1 MARKAKETDLNLY
14 YLNSEQNNRETID
27 DMMNR
32 KKVKEREKRIKAN
45 KQKNQTDN
53 FDLETDTVI
62 NMTNRNKIQKEQEK
76 RRRLTKEEQKRRK
89 RNKKIKRIL
98 KFILLLA
105 IVIGGTVFAMTSPIF
120 NIQEVQVINNT
131 QVSSETIVSLSGLQ
145 TGENIFRFNKSD
157 VIKNIKEN
165 AYIQNVK
172 IHRKIPNVIQID
184 IEERTPKYSVDYMGK
199 YAYINSQGYI
209 LEISEDSKGLPI
221 IQGISTEENQVIPGN
236 RLNNDDLGKLEMV
249 IKIMDS
255 AKENNLDSKVTSIDI
270 TNENEYSIYLEEEQ
284 KRVHLGD
291 GSNLSNK
298 MLYVLAIIEQEKG
311 KAGDIYVNG
320 DLNNKFQ
327 PYFRENVSS

>member
-311 KAGDIYVNG
+311 K
-320 DLNNKFQ
+320 
-327 PYFRENVSS
+327 

>member
-131 QVSSETIVSLSGLQ
+131 QVSSETIVSLSGLK